1 MFGEERNDVT
11 IGEGEANGI
20 GVDDR
25 VGEGDGVSSS
35 GQFPFT
41 VVITVIVTNR
51 QYTIIG
57 YS

>member
-1 MFGEERNDVT
+1 MFGEERNWYVT
-11 IGEGEANGI
+11 IGEGEADGI

-41 VVITVIVTNR
+41 VLMTVIVTNR
-51 QYTIIG
+51 Q
-57 YS
+57 